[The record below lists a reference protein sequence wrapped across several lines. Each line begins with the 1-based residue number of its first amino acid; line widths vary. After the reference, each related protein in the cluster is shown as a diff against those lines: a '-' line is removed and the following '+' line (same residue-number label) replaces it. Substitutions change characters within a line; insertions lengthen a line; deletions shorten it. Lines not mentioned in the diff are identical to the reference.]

1 MNIRYKVYYQTK
13 EQYMSGELVPFS
25 SWKSVL
31 PHKKIRASS
40 DTKAMEI
47 FRHKYPDLVPITAS
61 LY

>member
-1 MNIRYKVYYQTK
+1 MNIRYKVYYFTK
-13 EQYMSGELVPFS
+13 EQYESGEIVPT
-25 SWKSVL
+25 SWKSTL
-31 PHKKIRASS
+31 PYKHVRASS